1 VVEEHS
7 WDRRERPP
15 ERGPGTGTA
24 DELREALKLVAVCLK
39 QGGLTF
45 ALGGGYAAWAR
56 GGPEPDHDVDFVL
69 PFADVEQAK
78 TLFAEKGLRVEQP
91 PEDWLFKV
99 YVGDAMVDVIHH
111 LGADPVSAAAMQ
123 GTESL
128 EVLSVRMPVLSAT
141 DLITHKLRALDEHQ
155 CDFARLL
162 PVARALREQVAW
174 DEVQAWAR
182 ANNDFAL
189 AFLFLL
195 QRLEVL
201 DGAAAEDTTGSV
213 NR

>member
-1 VVEEHS
+1 MSES
-7 WDRRERPP
+7 D
-15 ERGPGTGTA
+15 A
-24 DELREALKLVAVCLK
+24 LREGLKRVAVALKETEVP
-39 QGGLTF
+39 F
-45 ALGGGYAAWAR
+45 ALAGGYAAWAL
-56 GGPEPDHDVDFVL
+56 GGPEPDHDVDFLVH
-69 PFADVEQAK
+69 PEDVGNVKEEL
-78 TLFAEKGLRVEQP
+78 TRRGLEVEQP

>member
-1 VVEEHS
+1 
-7 WDRRERPP
+7 
-15 ERGPGTGTA
+15 
-24 DELREALKLVAVCLK
+24 
-39 QGGLTF
+39 
-45 ALGGGYAAWAR
+45 
-56 GGPEPDHDVDFVL
+56 
-69 PFADVEQAK
+69 
-78 TLFAEKGLRVEQP
+78 
-91 PEDWLFKV
+91 
-99 YVGDAMVDVIHH
+99 
-111 LGADPVSAAAMQ
+111 MQ

-182 ANNDFAL
+182 ANNEFAL

-201 DGAAAEDTTGSV
+201 DGAAAEDTTG
-213 NR
+213 